1 MNHEQKKDL
10 GKKRMKALIAI
21 GTQAAISGGA
31 AAVPTP
37 VVETVKHIAVAGNEL
52 LLCANLYQI
61 YYEEKI
67 SPESIREL
75 LTYAGI
81 LALGA
86 GGLVFVSVKGVQI
99 LLHEIS
105 NIIWPISTVITVP
118 IATSVT
124 GLVGLTC
131 MLWMDYAYRRDIELG
146 KVKIGQVF

>member
-1 MNHEQKKDL
+1 MNRDKKGL
-10 GKKRMKALIAI
+10 NKRRMKALIAI
-21 GTQAAISGGA
+21 GTQSAISGGA
-31 AAVPTP
+31 AAIPTP
-37 VVETVKHIAVAGNEL
+37 AVETAKHIALAGNEL
-52 LLCANLYQI
+52 ILCANIYQI

-67 SPESIREL
+67 TTERIGEL
-75 LTYAGI
+75 LQGAAI
-81 LALGA
+81 LAAVA
-86 GGLVFVSVKGVQI
+86 GGLVFVSTKGVQI

-146 KVKIGQVF
+146 KVEIGQVL